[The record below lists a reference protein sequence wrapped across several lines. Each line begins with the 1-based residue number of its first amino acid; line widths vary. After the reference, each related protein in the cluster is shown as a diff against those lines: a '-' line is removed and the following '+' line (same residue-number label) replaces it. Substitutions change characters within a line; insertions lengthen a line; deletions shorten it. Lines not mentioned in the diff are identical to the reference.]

1 MLDPVYLHA
10 SSISDLVRLANFAKT
25 AVPRQRPFENEA
37 AYKYRL
43 VNAILRGWKRSTP
56 RAQRD
61 GGSFVGSV
69 RHANRLVSS
78 MRRPRHLSATGT

>member
-1 MLDPVYLHA
+1 MLDPAYLYA
-10 SSISDLVRLANFAKT
+10 SSLPDLVRLAHFAKT

-43 VNAILRGWKRSTP
+43 VNAILRGWKRARP

-69 RHANRLVSS
+69 KHASRSVNLT
-78 MRRPRHLSATGT
+78 RRPRHLSATGT